1 MGQGFYDSQATVQVH
16 AENRASVLRGVW
28 RCYAGQGGVQP
39 PASAPVAVLEA
50 EPIPEGTVIAD
61 GPPPQAAT
69 INYPLAEALAYDAPW
84 SWQLLPQGLI
94 WHSYLAGVK
103 EPRMASVFNYQK
115 GLGWL
120 WDPVAGGRV
129 GLLRYGSPN
138 SFRPEGWQLDVE
150 GAAFPELRLNDSWD
164 MRATDFR
171 VGMPL
176 TFGLGNFQMK
186 FAVYHLSSHIGDE
199 FLLKNPDFVRLEYSR
214 NALVLGLSY
223 YATPNVRLY
232 GEMDWAFYTNG
243 ATQPWQFQFGAEYS
257 PVFSPGFR
265 GSPFFAINGHL
276 RQEVAFGG
284 NITIQTGWQWLN
296 GNTGTRM
303 RFGFQYFNGKNDM
316 YQFYNDFVQ
325 QFGIGIWY
333 DY

>member
-1 MGQGFYDSQATVQVH
+1 MIRDRLQKAALLCCIALAICAAGFVAPAHGDLQRTSSQ
-16 AENRASVLRGVW
+16 
-28 RCYAGQGGVQP
+28 P
-39 PASAPVAVLEA
+39 PVAVIGA
-50 EPIPEGTVIAD
+50 EPIPEGVVVAD
-61 GPPPQAAT
+61 TPPPQAAA
-69 INYPLAEALAYDAPW
+69 INYPLSEALAYDAPW
-84 SWQLLPQGLI
+84 SWQLMPQGLI

-103 EPRMASVFNYQK
+103 EARMASVFNYQK

-129 GLLRYGSPN
+129 GLLRYGTPN
-138 SFRPEGWQLDVE
+138 AFRPEGWQLDLE
-150 GAAFPELRLNDSWD
+150 GAAFPELRLNNDWD

-171 VGMPL
+171 VGLPL
-176 TFGLGNFQMK
+176 TYGVGNWQVK

-214 NALVLGLSY
+214 NALVFGLSY
-223 YATPNVRLY
+223 YATENVRLY

-257 PVFSPGFR
+257 PVYSPGFR
-265 GSPFFAINGHL
+265 GSPFLAVNGHL

-284 NITIQTGWQWLN
+284 NVNMQVGWQWLN
-296 GNTGTRM
+296 GNTGTRI
-303 RFGFQYFNGKNDM
+303 RLGFQYFNGKNEE

-325 QFGIGIWY
+325 QLGIGLWY

>member
-1 MGQGFYDSQATVQVH
+1 MISKVGQVVR
-16 AENRASVLRGVW
+16 ESVLGAALILCAVLSAPAPAR
-28 RCYAGQGGVQP
+28 AAVQP
-39 PASAPVAVLEA
+39 STNAPVAVIEA
-50 EPIPEGTVIAD
+50 EPIPEETVIAD

-103 EPRMASVFNYQK
+103 ESRMASVFNYQK

-120 WDPVAGGRV
+120 WSPEAGGRV
-129 GLLRYGSPN
+129 GILRYGSPN

-150 GAAFPELRLNDSWD
+150 GAAFPELRLNHDWD

-171 VGMPL
+171 VGVPL
-176 TFGLGNFQMK
+176 TYGVGNFQMK

-214 NALVLGLSY
+214 NALVFGLSY
-223 YATPNVRLY
+223 YATPDVRLY

-243 ATQPWQFQFGAEYS
+243 VTQPWQFQFGTEYS
-257 PVFSPGFR
+257 PIYSPGFR

-284 NITIQTGWQWLN
+284 NVNVQTGWQWLN
-296 GNTGTRM
+296 GNTGTRI
-303 RFGFQYFNGKNDM
+303 RLGFQYFNGKNEM

-325 QFGIGIWY
+325 QFGIGLWY